1 MHCIV
6 VIDFKVGIHIT
17 RYLAISCN
25 EVTTINNQ
33 AWVSPYLFY
42 LMEGLKH
49 MPILLNLERSLDD
62 GTNNNLTNMIQNSLL
77 IYEGF
82 TMEEISFFGFGGVNV
97 FIYIHNWCDNTKFEK
112 EKLLSC
118 LLSNVLCIGQT

>member
-6 VIDFKVGIHIT
+6 VIATKAGIHVT

-49 MPILLNLERSLDD
+49 MPILLNLERFLDD
-62 GTNNNLTNMIQNSLL
+62 GMINNLTNMIQNSLL
-77 IYEGF
+77 AYGGL
-82 TMEEISFFGFGGVNV
+82 TMEEIISKLVLMVSMCLYV
-97 FIYIHNWCDNTKFEK
+97 FI
-112 EKLLSC
+112 
-118 LLSNVLCIGQT
+118 IGVTTQI

>member
-6 VIDFKVGIHIT
+6 VIEIKVGIHVT

-49 MPILLNLERSLDD
+49 MLILLNLERSLDD
-62 GTNNNLTNMIQNSLL
+62 GMINNLTNMIQNSLL
-77 IYEGF
+77 VYGGL
-82 TMEEISFFGFGGVNV
+82 TMNEISSKLVFLVLMVSMCLYV
-97 FIYIHNWCDNTKFEK
+97 FI
-112 EKLLSC
+112 
-118 LLSNVLCIGQT
+118 IGVTTQI